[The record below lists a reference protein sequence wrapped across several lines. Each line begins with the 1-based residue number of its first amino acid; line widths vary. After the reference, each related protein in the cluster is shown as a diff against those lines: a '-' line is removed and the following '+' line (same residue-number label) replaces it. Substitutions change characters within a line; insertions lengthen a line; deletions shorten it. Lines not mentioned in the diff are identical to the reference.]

1 VTALV
6 VLAHPRPES
15 YVSAVFES
23 AQRGLRAGGATAEIA
38 DLYADEYQP
47 GTALPVAH
55 RVALDKASTL
65 VLVYPTWWTSQPAIL
80 LGWLYAAATE
90 GLASVKSLVCITT
103 HGGPR
108 KGNLVAGQS
117 GRHTAARTVR
127 AACAPGAS
135 FHWVAYYG
143 MDKDLND
150 ERVAFLQRVEHE
162 MRKLAL
168 LAP

>member
-1 VTALV
+1 MTALV

-15 YVSAVFES
+15 FVFAVFES
-23 AQRGLRAGGATAEIA
+23 ALRGLRQGGDTPEIA
-38 DLYADEYQP
+38 DLYADEYRP
-47 GTALPVAH
+47 GSALSPTH
-55 RVALDKASTL
+55 RSVLDRTSTL

-80 LGWLYAAATE
+80 LGWLYAATTE
-90 GLASVKSLVCITT
+90 GLGSVKSLVCVTT

-135 FHWVAYYG
+135 FHWVAHYG
-143 MDKDLND
+143 MDKDRQD
-150 ERVAFLQRVEHE
+150 QRVAFLHRVERE
-162 MRKLAL
+162 LAL
-168 LAP
+168 LAS

>member
-1 VTALV
+1 MTALV

-15 YVSAVFES
+15 FVSAAFES
-23 AQRGLRAGGATAEIA
+23 ALRGLRAGGATAEIA
-38 DLYADEYQP
+38 DLYADDYQP
-47 GTALPVAH
+47 GTALSVAH
-55 RVALDKASTL
+55 RDALDRASTL

-80 LGWLYAAATE
+80 LGWLHAATTE
-90 GLASVKSLVCITT
+90 GLTAVNALVCVTT

-143 MDKDLND
+143 MDKNRSA
-150 ERVAFLQRVEHE
+150 ERVAFLQRVERE
-162 MRKLAL
+162 MRKVAL